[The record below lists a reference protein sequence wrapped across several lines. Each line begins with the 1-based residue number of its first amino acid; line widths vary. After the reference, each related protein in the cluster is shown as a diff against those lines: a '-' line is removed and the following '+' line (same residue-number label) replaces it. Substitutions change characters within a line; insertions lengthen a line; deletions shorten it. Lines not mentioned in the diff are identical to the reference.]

1 MLFIASSSMAELIPS
16 TAIYVD
22 TVNQL
27 NLRGG
32 LMYSIYEHEYKKDN
46 QNETENSFSQLQS
59 SSVYA
64 YSNIQLGWHNTGYG
78 IGLAKTPK
86 WTNSIFT
93 LGYHTFENESREY
106 QGIESGY
113 ASWGYYFKLGYYE
126 KENSNE
132 NVITFGIG
140 IGI

>member
-1 MLFIASSSMAELIPS
+1 MLFITGSSRAELIPS
-16 TAIYVD
+16 AAIYVD

-27 NLRGG
+27 NARGG
-32 LMYSIYEHEYKKDN
+32 FMYSIYDYEYKKDN
-46 QNETENSFSQLQS
+46 QNETGNNISQPKS
-59 SSVYA
+59 SSVYV
-64 YSNIQLGWHNTGYG
+64 YTDIQLGWHNTGYG
-78 IGLAKTPK
+78 IGFAKTPR

-93 LGYHTFENESREY
+93 LGYHAFENESREY
-106 QGIESGY
+106 QGAEAGY